1 MVKDYDPSTNTT
13 ISTKLNCDEQK
24 VVVKKETQEIVSNI
38 KNSGTIKST
47 DQNWRQRS
55 QKFIDKFRNMRF
67 YSKSSNQE
75 ELKPSDVYNNQSE
88 ERENNRFDLSNKF
101 LTPSMNR
108 QSKLASAID
117 LESRPSEEIKLK
129 VNLMNY
135 NCLQF
140 ISLFVFR
147 EY

>member
-1 MVKDYDPSTNTT
+1 MVKGYNPSNNTT
-13 ISTKLNCDEQK
+13 ISTTLNCDEQK
-24 VVVKKETQEIVSNI
+24 IVVKKETSEIVSNI

-67 YSKSSNQE
+67 HSKSSNQE
-75 ELKPSDVYNNQSE
+75 ELKPNGVYNNTSE
-88 ERENNRFDLSNKF
+88 ETEKDTFDLSNMF
-101 LTPSMNR
+101 LTPSINR
-108 QSKLASAID
+108 QSQLASAID
-117 LESRPSEEIKLK
+117 MESRPSGEVKLK

-140 ISLFVFR
+140 LFLFFFR